1 MRDEYREEL
10 SLFDE
15 PPLWH
20 TRLPP
25 ELQYTDPTLIDQLDA
40 IRCDTGLDH
49 DLFSMA
55 LMQTKNMTHRSVLL
69 AYRTAKRTMPNLREL
84 DYLALT
90 IADRATK
97 KIMALPFNSSP
108 TDAQQILQA
117 ALIRDGFVSS
127 GEEIVPE
134 ESLAAEHKTALE
146 QLVEKHAQCLVT
158 RTLLHHLHDA
168 EELFRLEKWDAS
180 VGQSRNFVEQ
190 LLTDIAHYTANQR
203 HESPDLSR
211 PVRVRDYLRQ
221 AGFFDEGERR
231 KLVDGVYGYFSEEG
245 SHPGTGHQST
255 ARVCLSIL
263 WTFGFYVL
271 EKLEAWTP

>member
-1 MRDEYREEL
+1 MQRFRITFWPAAAKTEL
-10 SLFDE
+10 LLNVFRRLEDQQDYERLFV
-15 PPLWH
+15 LVQ
-20 TRLPP
+20 TALKRLP
-25 ELQYTDPTLIDQLDA
+25 D
-40 IRCDTGLDH
+40 
-49 DLFSMA
+49 
-55 LMQTKNMTHRSVLL
+55 
-69 AYRTAKRTMPNLREL
+69 
-84 DYLALT
+84 
-90 IADRATK
+90 
-97 KIMALPFNSSP
+97 
-108 TDAQQILQA
+108 DAQQILQA

-134 ESLAAEHKTALE
+134 ESLAAEQKTALE

-245 SHPGTGHQST
+245 SHPGIGHQST

-263 WTFGFYVL
+263 WTFGFDVL